1 MARKSG
7 SRDHATCTARE
18 WSTVAYL
25 NYKFSPLDNISWRAE
40 YFNDING
47 QRTGVKTAYFNYA
60 LGWQHWFSPTVE
72 IRPEIA
78 FYNSLKAPAFESYP
92 PLLQSSWSAIGAK
105 SHIAVFSA
113 DLLWHF

>member
-1 MARKSG
+1 M
-7 SRDHATCTARE
+7 
-18 WSTVAYL
+18 
-25 NYKFSPLDNISWRAE
+25 
-40 YFNDING
+40 
-47 QRTGVKTAYFNYA
+47 KTAYFNYA
-60 LGWQHWFSPTVE
+60 MGWQHWFSPMVE

-105 SHIAVFSA
+105 SHIAVVSA